1 MGTLLV
7 IGSGRDL
14 YREYILQSAAR
25 RHTLLLLQENPASWQ
40 QPYIADHAS
49 AVMADQ
55 AAMIEAARNLCQRH
69 GCDGI
74 FTYEEQSV
82 ELTAAIAATLH
93 LPYNSPASVRRCRD
107 KLVMRQTWEAAG
119 VPSARSRLV
128 GSQAEAEAVAAE
140 IGYPVVLKPR
150 AIAASVGV
158 VRADSA
164 AELGMAYRVASGATL
179 DRYEQAAHG
188 VLVEEYLEGPEISVE
203 SVVVDGQV
211 QILATT
217 HKQVGFAPFF
227 EEIGHVVSASEPLP
241 EATDV
246 ADVVHQAHR
255 ALGVQMGATHA
266 ELRLTSTGPR
276 MIELGARMGGDL
288 IPYLVFCATG
298 IDVAAAATA
307 IAARER
313 PELMPTRQRAA
324 AIRFIYPDHDI
335 RVRALGLDPR
345 ADQLPWLDRV
355 VWNTRPGDER
365 RLPPRGFI
373 ARLGFA
379 IVTGADM
386 AECQARLEQVE
397 ALMQLDL
404 EHI

>member
-14 YREYILQSAAR
+14 YREYILQSASQ
-25 RHTLLLLQENPASWQ
+25 RHTLLLLQESPVSWQ
-40 QPYIADHAS
+40 QPYIADHAR

-55 AAMIEAARNLCQRH
+55 ASIIQAARTLCQRH

-74 FTYEEQSV
+74 LTYEEQSV
-82 ELTAAIAATLH
+82 ELTAAIAAALD
-93 LPYNSPASVRRCRD
+93 LPYHSLDVARRCRD
-107 KLVMRQTWEAAG
+107 KLVMRQTWEAAD

-128 GSQAEAEAVAAE
+128 GSQAEAEAVAAD

-164 AELGMAYRVASGATL
+164 ADLGMAYRVASGATL
-179 DRYEQAAHG
+179 DRYEHAAHG

-217 HKQVGFAPFF
+217 RKQVGFAPFF
-227 EEIGHVVSASEPLP
+227 EEIGHVVSASEPL
-241 EATDV
+241 AAASQV
-246 ADVVHQAHR
+246 ADVVRQAHR
-255 ALGVQMGATHA
+255 ALGVQLGATHA
-266 ELRLTSTGPR
+266 ELRLTPAGPR
-276 MIELGARMGGDL
+276 MIELGARMGGDM

-298 IDVAAAATA
+298 IDVAAAASA
-307 IAARER
+307 VAASER
-313 PELMPTRQRAA
+313 PELTPTRQMAA
-324 AIRFIYPDHDI
+324 AIRFIYPDRDI
-335 RVRALGLDPR
+335 RVRGVGLDPR

-355 VWNTRPGDER
+355 VWNARPGDER

-379 IVTGADM
+379 IVTGADT
-386 AECQARLEQVE
+386 AECQARLDQVE